1 MTTVGGKYTTE
12 KRNLV
17 TYIENKDYERLR
29 KLAALH
35 GRSISAEAALAIQKH
50 LETYLAELEA
60 SPPQK

>member
-1 MTTVGGKYTTE
+1 MTTVGGKFTAE

-17 TYIENKDYERLR
+17 TYIENKDYELLR

-50 LETYLAELEA
+50 LEEHLKELELA
-60 SPPQK
+60 DTKK